1 MNRSTVAALF
11 VIAQMS
17 VINAKTPESDYSQRI
32 IGEWQGAR
40 HIRAFYPN
48 GTFNL
53 DRYPGKPPL
62 GRWTISEDRLTII
75 FTNDF
80 GDEPNPEV
88 DRIVK
93 LTESDLVIEVVSDRK
108 DRGARYAYKRVRKP
122 EV

>member
-1 MNRSTVAALF
+1 MNRSIAAALLM
-11 VIAQMS
+11 IAPMS

-40 HIRAFYPN
+40 HIRAFYPD

-53 DRYPGKPPL
+53 DPYPGKPPL
-62 GRWTISEDRLTII
+62 GRTISQDRLTII
-75 FTNDF
+75 FTTDF
-80 GDEPNPEV
+80 GDDSNREV

-93 LTESDLVIEVVSDRK
+93 LTKSDLVIEVISERK
-108 DRGARYAYKRVRKP
+108 DRGARYSYKPVRKP